1 MSVTHG
7 LDRIPRAADQAKTAY
22 VGALRAGDALE
33 TVEPPQDFLHR
44 HGQVRRRSSRAVD
57 RSLRRCPEHH
67 RSGFLG

>member
-7 LDRIPRAADQAKTAY
+7 LHGIPRATDQAETAY

-44 HGQVRRRSSRAVD
+44 HGQVRRRGSRAVD